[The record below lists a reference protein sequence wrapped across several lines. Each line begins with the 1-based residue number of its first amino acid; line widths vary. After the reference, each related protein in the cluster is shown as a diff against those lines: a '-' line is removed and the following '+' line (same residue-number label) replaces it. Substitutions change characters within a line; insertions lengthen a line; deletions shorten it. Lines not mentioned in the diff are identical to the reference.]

1 MNLQHV
7 FTIRAVLD
15 APLDIG
21 AAPLGHR
28 IYYGITGGRLQG
40 DRVAGEVLGGGEW
53 AVLGPDGY
61 LRVDVRLQVLTDDGA
76 ALYFQYLGLLEM
88 NEAVQAAIAGGSAT
102 AFEDQ
107 HFYTQ
112 PRVETGDERYR
123 WMNTTFFIGEGR
135 AVEGPGVEYRV
146 YTPA

>member
-1 MNLQHV
+1 
-7 FTIRAVLD
+7 
-15 APLDIG
+15 
-21 AAPLGHR
+21 
-28 IYYGITGGRLQG
+28 
-40 DRVAGEVLGGGEW
+40 
-53 AVLGPDGY
+53 
-61 LRVDVRLQVLTDDGA
+61 
-76 ALYFQYLGLLEM
+76 M

>member
-1 MNLQHV
+1 MELEHV
-7 FTIRAVLD
+7 FTIRGTLD
-15 APLDIG
+15 VPLDVG

-28 IYYGITGGRLQG
+28 VYYGITGGRVEG
-40 DRVAGEVLGGGEW
+40 ARVAGDVLGGGEW

-61 LRVDVRLQVLTDDGA
+61 LRVDVRLQVRTDDGA
-76 ALYFQYLGLLEM
+76 VLYFQYGGLLEM
-88 NEAVQAAIAGGSAT
+88 NDTVQAAIASGGET

-107 HFYTQ
+107 HFYTH
-112 PRVETGDERYR
+112 PRVETGDERYS

-135 AVEGPGVEYRV
+135 AVAGPGVEYRV